1 MTTVKKIESA
11 IKDVNNGLPTQYISV
26 DGKTIRVADHGAN
39 PTRTDENTISLVVG
53 NDEQSYRSDRGRVVT
68 NWERSNQF
76 YVDSGGCFSENFDSI
91 ESFLNYFDINN

>member
-1 MTTVKKIESA
+1 MRTVEIIQAA
-11 IKDVNNGLPTQYISV
+11 IKDVNNGMRTQYINV

-76 YVDSGGCFSENFDSI
+76 YVDCDGCFSENFDSI
-91 ESFLNYFDINN
+91 ESFINYFDINN